1 MFEAFSP
8 NGKIHS
14 FAGTRFNHAQEGKIE
29 SIEKQKKDWPY
40 LKRVTDACSD

>member
-1 MFEAFSP
+1 MFEAISP

-29 SIEKQKKDWPY
+29 SIEKQKKGLD
-40 LKRVTDACSD
+40 LFKKSN